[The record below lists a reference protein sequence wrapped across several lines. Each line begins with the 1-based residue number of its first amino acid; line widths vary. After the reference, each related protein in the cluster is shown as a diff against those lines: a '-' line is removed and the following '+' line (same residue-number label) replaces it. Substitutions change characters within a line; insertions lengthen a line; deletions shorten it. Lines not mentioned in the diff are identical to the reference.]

1 MSDHLSD
8 TNRTECNRCVMDISD
23 PNIEFDKLGQ
33 CNHCRNAEVLL
44 LDARTKYSSERL
56 EKLFERI
63 KLRNVNKEHD
73 GIIGLSGGLDS
84 AYVLTLAI
92 EHGLRPLVVHVD
104 AGWNSDTS
112 SSNIH
117 AIVDYYDL
125 KLHTVV
131 IEWEEMRRLQLAYL
145 NSGLMNQ
152 DVPQDHAFFASLY
165 KVAAQ
170 NGISDVITGENITTE
185 SILPR
190 SWGYGAM
197 DGRQVKEIARRFD
210 TGSFESYPF
219 LTIPRF
225 YMANFVARR
234 LQIHKPLVQF
244 EYSKVEALKKL
255 SELIDW
261 KPYVG
266 KHGES
271 TFTTF
276 YQSVYLPRRFGIDK
290 RRAHLSSLIV
300 SEQISRSS
308 ALETLNQMPSDE
320 IEQRNMVA
328 YVARKLEIS
337 IDKLETYM
345 QMSAVSHHDFPNHDY
360 IIRLA
365 NSNTSSLFKKLI
377 RN

>member
-1 MSDHLSD
+1 MSDQLSD
-8 TNRTECNRCVMDISD
+8 TNRIECNRCVMDISD
-23 PNIEFDKLGQ
+23 PNIEFDKFGQ
-33 CNHCRNAEVLL
+33 CNHCRSAEALL
-44 LDARTKYSSERL
+44 LDARSKYSSERL

-63 KLRNVNKEHD
+63 KLRNVNKQHD

-225 YMANFVARR
+225 YMANFVVRR

-300 SEQISRSS
+300 SEQITRSS

-337 IDKLETYM
+337 IEKLEFYM

-365 NSNTSSLFKKLI
+365 NSNTSSLFKKII

>member
-1 MSDHLSD
+1 MSGQLSN
-8 TNRTECNRCVMDISD
+8 TNRIECNRCVMDISD
-23 PNIEFDKLGQ
+23 PNIEFDKFGQ
-33 CNHCRNAEVLL
+33 CNHCRNAEALL

-63 KLRNVNKEHD
+63 KLRNVNKQHD

-84 AYVLTLAI
+84 ACVLALAI

-244 EYSKVEALKKL
+244 EYSR
-255 SELIDW
+255 I
-261 KPYVG
+261 VG

-345 QMSAVSHHDFPNHDY
+345 RMSAVSHHDFPNHDY

-365 NSNTSSLFKKLI
+365 NSNASSLFKKLI